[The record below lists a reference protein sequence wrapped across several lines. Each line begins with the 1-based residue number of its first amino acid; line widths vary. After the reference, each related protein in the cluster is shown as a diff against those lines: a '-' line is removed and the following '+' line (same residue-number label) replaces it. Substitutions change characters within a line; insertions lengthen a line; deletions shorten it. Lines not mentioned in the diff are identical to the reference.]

1 MKYKWTRYY
10 INGKSVASQ
19 LTNMQYNF
27 FLSRLH
33 EGNSVEKSFNLALK
47 HARRKIKHTISGKQ
61 YWENPTYDVKLK
73 KEISFFKSEISFYQ
87 EKLKNL
93 IGKEKVFFLPIPL
106 NAKMELESVMLAT
119 RLGALIMEIKK
130 IERKRRNRAV

>member
-19 LTNMQYNF
+19 LTNTQYNF

-47 HARRKIKHTISGKQ
+47 HAGRKIKHTVSDKQ
-61 YWENPTYDVKLK
+61 YWENPTYEVKLK
-73 KEISFFKSEISFYQ
+73 KEISFFKSRISFYQ
-87 EKLKNL
+87 KKLKKL
-93 IGKEKVFFLPIPL
+93 VGKEKVFFLPIPL

-119 RLGALIMEIKK
+119 RLGTLIMEIKE
-130 IERKRRNRAV
+130 IERQRRNRAV